1 MGQTRPGP
9 PAARAR
15 PDRARARVWTG
26 YTGWPGT
33 GWQGPGDPKKKIPVE
48 PVPAWTVPV
57 AARTRL
63 PALPGP
69 PARPDRPPAR
79 PPTRAPIIWNSNL
92 KKKTFLFSWILTSV
106 H

>member
-26 YTGWPGT
+26 YTGWPGRVDKGRLT
-33 GWQGPGDPKKKIPVE
+33 QKKKKPVK

-57 AARTRL
+57 PARTRL

-69 PARPDRPPAR
+69 PARPDRPPC
-79 PPTRAPIIWNSNL
+79 PPALPVPL
-92 KKKTFLFSWILTSV
+92 LFEIQI
-106 H
+106 